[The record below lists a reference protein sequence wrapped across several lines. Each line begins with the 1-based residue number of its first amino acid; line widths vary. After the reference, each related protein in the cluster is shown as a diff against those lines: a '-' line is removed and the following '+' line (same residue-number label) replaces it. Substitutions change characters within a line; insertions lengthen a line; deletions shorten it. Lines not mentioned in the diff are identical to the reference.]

1 MDVQLYNIT
10 QQKTVPIIQTAQQL
24 STFVSPKM
32 LGCRWIVLAVMCKR
46 MQQLQARMELRVH
59 HGMDTP
65 IRL

>member
-32 LGCRWIVLAVMCKR
+32 LGVV
-46 MQQLQARMELRVH
+46 
-59 HGMDTP
+59 G
-65 IRL
+65 